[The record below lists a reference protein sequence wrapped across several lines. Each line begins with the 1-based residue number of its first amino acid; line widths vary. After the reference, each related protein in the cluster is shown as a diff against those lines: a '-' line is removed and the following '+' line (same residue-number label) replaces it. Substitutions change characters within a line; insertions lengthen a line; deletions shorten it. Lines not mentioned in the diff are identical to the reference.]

1 MESLLFRL
9 GQGLSVKRINSDF
22 QFCQQVQVFN
32 QVAQA
37 KYDIRVAGER
47 ALVSL
52 SGAAKEE

>member
-1 MESLLFRL
+1 M
-9 GQGLSVKRINSDF
+9 
-22 QFCQQVQVFN
+22 FN

>member
-1 MESLLFRL
+1 MISNHL
-9 GQGLSVKRINSDF
+9 
-22 QFCQQVQVFN
+22 FCQQAQVFN

-37 KYDIRVAGER
+37 KYDILVAGER